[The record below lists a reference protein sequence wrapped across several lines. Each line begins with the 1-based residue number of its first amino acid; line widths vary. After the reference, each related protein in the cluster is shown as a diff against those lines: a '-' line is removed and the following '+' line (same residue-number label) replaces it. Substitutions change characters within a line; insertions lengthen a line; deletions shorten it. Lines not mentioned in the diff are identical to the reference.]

1 MPRRAKSG
9 RRSVPSLRRRGPQ
22 REPKRRFILYC
33 EGTNTEPAYFRA
45 VRHACSSALISVES
59 HGGIGVPMTI
69 AKAAKAHAESAGLS
83 PRSRLRKNSFERQ
96 DQAWAVFDRDE
107 HPEFEQAVQ
116 LCELSGVR
124 VARSNPCIELW
135 LILHERDYNRS
146 NRRQSVQADLKALR
160 PEYDPRRAKTPDCD
174 ELVRRVKNAE
184 ERAAAQLRERELN
197 GNPYG
202 NPSTTVG
209 NLTRAIREA
218 DTLAR
223 PRTR

>member
-1 MPRRAKSG
+1 MPRRPKSG
-9 RRSVPSLRRRGPQ
+9 RSSAPSLRRRGPR

-45 VRHACSSALISVES
+45 VQRTCSSALIAVES

-69 AKAAKAHAESAGLS
+69 AKAAKAHAESAGLA
-83 PRSRLRKNSFERQ
+83 PRSRRRKNSFERQ
-96 DQAWAVFDRDE
+96 DQVWAVFDRDE

-116 LCELSGVR
+116 LCERSGVR
-124 VARSNPCIELW
+124 VARSNPCFELW
-135 LILHERDYNRS
+135 LILHEKDYNRP

-160 PEYDPRRAKTPDCD
+160 PEYDPKRAKTPDCD
-174 ELVRRVKNAE
+174 DLVRRAE
-184 ERAAAQLRERELN
+184 KAEQRAAAQLRERELN